1 MLFSLVKCLGQCNKC
16 AARILQSESFCNI
29 NFIFFLNNNE
39 SVPIELNLLSSVKG
53 YMDFSSFLRTTITC
67 ITCRKIENKDLKI
80 VFHNSTISTENVLL
94 NIW

>member
-1 MLFSLVKCLGQCNKC
+1 MCGKNFAIRKL
-16 AARILQSESFCNI
+16 LQYKLY
-29 NFIFFLNNNE
+29 FFLNNNE